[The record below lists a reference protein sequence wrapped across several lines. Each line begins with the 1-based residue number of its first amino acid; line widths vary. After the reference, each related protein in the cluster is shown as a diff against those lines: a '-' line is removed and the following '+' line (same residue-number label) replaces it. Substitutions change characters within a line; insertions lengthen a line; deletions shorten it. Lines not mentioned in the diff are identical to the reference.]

1 MAPKN
6 PGKGYVEFEENALRS
21 WVPDNPHLPPIP
33 IKSSFGYGSQ
43 VLPVAR
49 RPAQLHARPGTTN
62 LKEIAR
68 SVNEAVENSE
78 LKAISSREARE
89 QKLAS
94 SKRESARRRRTK
106 REPTPDETQL
116 HQGLREATASPTKDS
131 FSQRSDPT
139 PSPPIPRDVSTD
151 SSPVA
156 EPPSQRRLSVMSN
169 SPLYPSPLQ
178 RGGHDA
184 YGLNTP
190 DRQSRQSSVDNTSEV
205 SWSLERDIHEDDLR
219 RTRPSTHGRN
229 ITAPPRRPSGLGNI
243 IPSDIP
249 EEDEDDEE
257 DYEDDESEGNDEEDL
272 EKTSDEDEPPQSEY
286 SDHSNS
292 ELTSQVMER
301 LSEGWTSVRTI
312 IPSLFRS
319 EPTLEPLRSSSP
331 EERIASKRASSI
343 RSETV
348 DQVVSPTKFNR
359 GSWVRLV
366 FAILLPL
373 TLAFV
378 FRSGYLDVLHLPDL
392 PSFPSVSQYT
402 PNTNESATV
411 QRLKKQISKVNDQ
424 MSSMSRELIAVR
436 SENAR
441 ASKPTYVMGQHYGHQ
456 ADAHKINFLAT
467 AMGVLVDPYQTSPS
481 SVKLP
486 SFFRRVALTVLGQ
499 RSKLRGP
506 APPLAALSPWYEV
519 GDCWCT
525 APRNGIS
532 QLSLILGRSI
542 VPEEVVIEHIPSGA
556 TLDPGVAPKEIELWA
571 HFKVVPVPSDS
582 LGTRL
587 SRWIPWGSPRV
598 PQSPEPVSSR
608 TKGLGGYNIPGDSS
622 LHDVVM
628 NTLRATNRYDP
639 DSAFSDDPLLGSNYY
654 RIAKMRYEIF
664 SEYYVQRFGL
674 NSIIDIPTI
683 RVDKVVFRVKSN
695 WGSNNTCIYRLK
707 LHGHI

>member
-6 PGKGYVEFEENALRS
+6 TGKGYVEFEENALRP

-49 RPAQLHARPGTTN
+49 RPTQLHARPGTTN

-89 QKLAS
+89 QRLAS
-94 SKRESARRRRTK
+94 SKRESAARRRTK

-116 HQGLREATASPTKDS
+116 HQGLREATVSPTKES

-139 PSPPIPRDVSTD
+139 PSPPIQRDVSTD

-178 RGGHDA
+178 RGGHDT
-184 YGLNTP
+184 YGLSTP
-190 DRQSRQSSVDNTSEV
+190 DHQSRQSSVDNASEV

-249 EEDEDDEE
+249 EEDEDNE
-257 DYEDDESEGNDEEDL
+257 EDDESEGNYAEDL
-272 EKTSDEDEPPQSEY
+272 EETSDEDDEPPQSEY
-286 SDHSNS
+286 SDHSDS
-292 ELTSQVMER
+292 ELKSQIAER
-301 LSEGWTSVRTI
+301 LSGGWTTSVRTI

-319 EPTLEPLRSSSP
+319 EPTLEPLRSLSP
-331 EERIASKRASSI
+331 EERRASRRASSI
-343 RSETV
+343 RSETF
-348 DQVVSPTKFNR
+348 DQVVSPKKFNR
-359 GSWVRLV
+359 GSWIRLV
-366 FAILLPL
+366 FVILLPL
-373 TLAFV
+373 ALALV
-378 FRSGYLDVLHLPDL
+378 FRSGYLDDLHLPDF

-402 PNTNESATV
+402 PSANDSVTV
-411 QRLKKQISKVNDQ
+411 QRLKKQISQVNEQ

-436 SENAR
+436 SENSR
-441 ASKPTYVMGQHYGHQ
+441 ASNPTYVMGQPYGHQ
-456 ADAHKINFLAT
+456 SENHKINFLAP
-467 AMGVLVDPYQTSPS
+467 AMGVVVDPYQTSPG

-486 SFFRRVALTVLGQ
+486 SLLHRVGLTMLGQ

-506 APPLAALSPWYEV
+506 LPPLTALVPWQEV

-532 QLSLILGRSI
+532 QLSLHLGRNI
-542 VPEEVVIEHIPSGA
+542 VPEEVVVEHIPTGA

-571 HFKVVPVPSDS
+571 QFKIVPLPSDS

-587 SRWIPWGSPRV
+587 SRWIPWGSPKV
-598 PQSPEPVSSR
+598 SQPLEPVSSR
-608 TKGLGGYNIPGDSS
+608 VKGLGGYKVPGDSS

-628 NTLRATNRYDP
+628 NALRATNRYDP
-639 DSAFSDDPLLGSNYY
+639 DSAFSDDPLLGSNFY
-654 RIAKMRYEIF
+654 RIGKMRYDIF
-664 SEYYVQRFGL
+664 SDYYIQRFSL
-674 NSIIDIPTI
+674 NTIIDIPTI
-683 RVDKVVFRVKSN
+683 RVDRVVFRVKSN